1 MLINDF
7 LTSALLI
14 IGLRNFVK
22 ILRLR
27 MFQQEGPGDTI
38 SLLTGLAAEKPLG
51 ARGCPVQEGRGK
63 EAPGA
68 PAGLREPA
76 WQCGDRVGTQTADSN
91 HQTTCFQLQEE
102 RTETCFYWPIVNLP
116 NSMND
121 SI

>member
-51 ARGCPVQEGRGK
+51 ARGPGL
-63 EAPGA
+63 PGA
-68 PAGLREPA
+68 GRAREGSPRRPGRTSGA
-76 WQCGDRVGTQTADSN
+76 SVAVWGQSGDTDSN